1 MRAYHDKELKT
12 NQQTKTKP
20 EHLHGENSPHEKWY
34 EDASITT
41 NNCVMITSVLL
52 QLFALMGY
60 NPEPL
65 TTGNN
70 FTKM

>member
-1 MRAYHDKELKT
+1 MRAYHDKELKS

-20 EHLHGENSPHEKWY
+20 EYLQGENSPHEKWY

-41 NNCVMITSVLL
+41 GNFVVITSVL
-52 QLFALMGY
+52 QLFALMDY
-60 NPEPL
+60 NPKPL